1 MSIWWFAAF
10 EIIQTKHPNKI
21 KTSSKLT
28 GWCITYGLFIVNA
41 PDGQL

>member
-1 MSIWWFAAF
+1 MSIWWFAAC
-10 EIIQTKHPNKI
+10 EIIQTKDPSMI

-28 GWCITYGLFIVNA
+28 GWGVTYGLFIVNA